1 MREGG
6 KILMWIGGIVF
17 AVGIVIWLWG
27 DKFKWFGS
35 LPGDIRVRKPGFS
48 LFIPITSMILVSVCL
63 SLVLWLV
70 RKFFS

>member
-1 MREGG
+1 
-6 KILMWIGGIVF
+6 MWIGGIVF

-27 DKFKWFGS
+27 DKFKWFGN

-48 LFIPITSMILVSVCL
+48 LFIPVTSMILVSVCL